1 MRDVFQ
7 SGGGRLRARPRSGTL
22 VGAMPRQTGPLRA
35 RLEYAAIGALVAPLA
50 LMERERA
57 IRAGSRMGALAMRL
71 DRFSRPIAMRNL
83 EIAFP
88 GLSAAERLQILRATY
103 RNWGRTLAEW
113 IHSASLGPDNIERVV
128 TYRGIENWERGVE
141 LSRGRGGLILTGH
154 FGNWELM
161 ILAHSIYGHK
171 VAIVHRPLR
180 NPLIDAAVCT
190 ARNRFGN
197 RVVPRKGAG
206 REVLRL
212 LRQNWVIGMPL
223 DLDVRRGVFVDF
235 FSLKASTSDG
245 LARLAMAT
253 DAPVVPVFAVRDG
266 TSGRHFIECMEPI
279 ETIRK
284 ADREE
289 SVLLNTQR
297 YTKTIED
304 MVRRYPDHW
313 NWIHRRWKTRP
324 PGEQRFY

>member
-1 MRDVFQ
+1 M
-7 SGGGRLRARPRSGTL
+7 RARPHSGTL
-22 VGAMPRQTGPLRA
+22 DASLARQSGPLRA

-50 LMERERA
+50 AMERERA
-57 IRAGSRMGALAMRL
+57 IRAGARLGALAMRL
-71 DRFSRPIAMRNL
+71 DRFDRPIAMRNL

-88 GLSAAERLQILRATY
+88 ALSRAERLGILGATY
-103 RNWGRTLAEW
+103 ENWGRTLAEW
-113 IHSASLGPDNIERVV
+113 MHFSSLGPDNIERFA
-128 TYRGIENWERGVE
+128 TYRGIENWKRGEE
-141 LSRGRGGLILTGH
+141 LSCGRGGLILTGH

-161 ILAHSIYGHK
+161 ILAHSIYGHR

-180 NPLIDAAVCT
+180 NPLIDAAVCA

-197 RVVPRKGAG
+197 RVIPRKGAG
-206 REVLRL
+206 REVLRM
-212 LRQNWVIGMPL
+212 LRQNWIVGMPL
-223 DLDVRRGVFVDF
+223 DLDVRKGVFVDF

-245 LARLAMAT
+245 LARLAIAT
-253 DAPVVPVFAVRDG
+253 GVPVVPVFAVRDG
-266 TSGRHFIECMEPI
+266 TSSRHFIECMEPI
-279 ETIRK
+279 ETIRN

-297 YTKTIED
+297 YTRTIED